1 MAKLTSEQLK
11 ILADN
16 MLRMANAL
24 GDYRYENINQ
34 LSKAEND
41 TIKALHEQ
49 TLNSV
54 TELYTKSTVLS
65 IDDVQEN
72 LERITIITA
81 KTQKLYKS
89 FTTVQNVIDRATSV
103 LKIAA
108 AVISLDTEKITES
121 IKNLLT

>member
-24 GDYRYENINQ
+24 GDYRYENIDQ
-34 LSKAEND
+34 LSETEND
-41 TIKALHEQ
+41 TIKVLHEQ

-65 IDDVQEN
+65 IDDVQHN
-72 LERITIITA
+72 LEKITIITA

-89 FTTVQNVIDRATSV
+89 LTTVQNVIDRATSV

>member
-24 GDYRYENINQ
+24 GDYRYENIDQ